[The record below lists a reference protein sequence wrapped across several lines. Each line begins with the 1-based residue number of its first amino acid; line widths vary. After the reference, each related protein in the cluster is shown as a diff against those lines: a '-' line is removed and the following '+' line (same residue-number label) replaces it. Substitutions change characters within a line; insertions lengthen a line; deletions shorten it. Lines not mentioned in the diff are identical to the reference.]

1 MAQRVTLTKEVEDLL
16 KARGLSKEDVI
27 KVIDDAETAKKKFYL
42 PKEDKY
48 LGKKLIGNVMAYA
61 IYSPTT
67 EKGVFEIRSAYGHKI
82 RMKEAV
88 RLIMEDVQ
96 EWECFTCKEKAVSG
110 TIDMEYL
117 GITRAAPG
125 ITCPKCKLSFIE
137 EDIAIKTLV
146 VAETL
151 LEKKRA

>member
-1 MAQRVTLTKEVEDLL
+1 MAPKITLTKEVEDLL
-16 KARGLSKEDVI
+16 KDRGLSKDDVAQ
-27 KVIDDAETAKKKFYL
+27 VVDDAEATKNKFYL
-42 PKEDKY
+42 PTENKY
-48 LGKKLIGNVMAYA
+48 LGKKLIGNVTAYA

-67 EKGVFEIRSAYGHKI
+67 DEGVFAINSAYGHKI
-82 RMKEAV
+82 RMLKPV
-88 RLIMEDVQ
+88 RLITEDVQ
-96 EWECFTCKEKAVSG
+96 DWECFTCKQKAVSG

-125 ITCPKCKLSFIE
+125 ITCPNCKLSFIE
-137 EDIAIKTLV
+137 EDIAMKTLV